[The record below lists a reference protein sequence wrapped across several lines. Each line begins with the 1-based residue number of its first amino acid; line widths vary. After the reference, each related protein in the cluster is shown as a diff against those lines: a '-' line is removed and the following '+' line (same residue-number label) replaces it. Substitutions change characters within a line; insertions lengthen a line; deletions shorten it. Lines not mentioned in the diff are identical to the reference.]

1 MFVRDG
7 LHKQKAMV
15 GRLDHFA
22 WSKAAARADSASF
35 PPQGLTNAF
44 GLEKKETQEHQWFS
58 LNGFFLG
65 DITRM
70 ISKNRAWL
78 VDQVQKEVLD
88 IRNHWALCFGGTLGQ
103 LQCMDHCAPHHR
115 SLPIGPILNKAGAL
129 GWRLGLQSENGD
141 PIATEFSLNSNHLAG
156 SNLITNRDSWKQV
169 QHLASKILW
178 LLQHVLSDPEAST
191 AWPRAGALPGD
202 FFWIRFKMSP
212 FFPKVFFW
220 STLGNPPKLT
230 LH

>member
-1 MFVRDG
+1 MGCTNKKQWLDVWTTLPDPKRQPEPT
-7 LHKQKAMV
+7 LHPSHLKGWPTHLVWK
-15 GRLDHFA
+15 
-22 WSKAAARADSASF
+22 
-35 PPQGLTNAF
+35 
-44 GLEKKETQEHQWFS
+44 KKETQEHHQWFS
-58 LNGFFLG
+58 LNGNSLFFLG

-202 FFWIRFKMSP
+202 FFWIRFNMSP